1 MTSPVRLAEF
11 LARHRRIGIDT
22 APLIYHLEGDPKY
35 SAATT
40 LLFSWLRKPRAT
52 AVTSTLTLTEL
63 LVQPYRLKDRRR
75 VALAFAASALFKH
88 LEWMPL
94 TLSIADRAAQLR
106 AEYRLRTPDA
116 IQVATAIAGEA
127 TGLVTNDFGMRRV
140 EGIEVL
146 VLDDVVA
153 GTAGTD

>member
-1 MTSPVRLAEF
+1 LVTSPERLAEF

-22 APLIYHLEGDPKY
+22 APLIYH
-35 SAATT
+35 
-40 LLFSWLRKPRAT
+40 R
-52 AVTSTLTLTEL
+52 
-63 LVQPYRLKDRRR
+63 
-75 VALAFAASALFKH
+75 
-88 LEWMPL
+88 EWMPL

-116 IQVATAIAGEA
+116 IQVATVIAGEA

-146 VLDDVVA
+146 VLDAVV
-153 GTAGTD
+153 GGGPS